1 MFLAEVF
8 VTLKPTV
15 NDPPGITVMGAVQNL
30 GFNSV
35 VGVRIG
41 KFLEIRLAET
51 NRNKAE
57 KLLEEMC
64 EKLLA
69 NPVIE
74 EYRYELKELS
84 SASKQDHR
92 ME

>member
-1 MFLAEVF
+1 LFLAEVF

-57 KLLEEMC
+57 KLLEDMC
-64 EKLLA
+64 QKLLA

-84 SASKQDHR
+84 SAS
-92 ME
+92 

>member
-35 VGVRIG
+35 YGVRIG
-41 KFLEIRLAET
+41 KFLEIKLAET
-51 NRNKAE
+51 NRG
-57 KLLEEMC
+57 
-64 EKLLA
+64 
-69 NPVIE
+69 
-74 EYRYELKELS
+74 
-84 SASKQDHR
+84 
-92 ME
+92 

>member
-8 VTLKPTV
+8 VTLKSTV

-30 GFNSV
+30 GYNSV

-57 KLLEEMC
+57 KLLEDMC
-64 EKLLA
+64 QKLLA

-84 SASKQDHR
+84 SASQQNHR
-92 ME
+92 M

>member
-35 VGVRIG
+35 YGVRIG
-41 KFLEIRLAET
+41 KFLEIKLAET
-51 NRNKAE
+51 NRGKAE
-57 KLLEEMC
+57 QIIEDIC
-64 EKLLA
+64 QKLLA

-74 EYRYELKELS
+74 EYRYELKEV
-84 SASKQDHR
+84 SAVP
-92 ME
+92 

>member
-41 KFLEIRLAET
+41 KFLEIRLTET

-57 KLLEEMC
+57 KLLEDMC
-64 EKLLA
+64 QKLLA

-84 SASKQDHR
+84 SAS
-92 ME
+92 

>member
-57 KLLEEMC
+57 KLLEDMC
-64 EKLLA
+64 QKLLA

-84 SASKQDHR
+84 STS
-92 ME
+92 

>member
-35 VGVRIG
+35 VGIRIC

-57 KLLEEMC
+57 KLLEDMC
-64 EKLLA
+64 QKLLA

-84 SASKQDHR
+84 SAS
-92 ME
+92 

>member
-8 VTLKPTV
+8 VTLKSTV

-57 KLLEEMC
+57 KLLEDMC
-64 EKLLA
+64 QKLLA

-84 SASKQDHR
+84 SASQQNHR
-92 ME
+92 M